1 MISIKLLNK
10 TDSSASFLIK
20 GTNNAFMN
28 AVRRTI
34 MSDVP
39 VLAIDEVTFYE
50 NSSIMFDEFLAHRLA
65 MLPIKT
71 DMKTYKEGEK
81 VTLILEKEGPCT
93 VYSKD
98 IKSVD
103 PKIEVVDKNIPLLEL
118 KKGQRI
124 KIEMDAVMGKGREHA
139 KFQPAIIGY
148 KNLPVITE
156 SKPFKEM
163 KKAAEA
169 CPTKVLE
176 IKANKIVFTDAT
188 GCTMCGECMTIPKEK
203 NVLKIEYDKNA
214 FIFNIES
221 NGTLS
226 NKEIME
232 KVSQTLQEK
241 IEALKKE
248 INAV

>member
-103 PKIEVVDKNIPLLEL
+103 PKIEVVDKNIHLLEL
-118 KKGQRI
+118 KK
-124 KIEMDAVMGKGREHA
+124 
-139 KFQPAIIGY
+139 
-148 KNLPVITE
+148 
-156 SKPFKEM
+156 
-163 KKAAEA
+163 
-169 CPTKVLE
+169 
-176 IKANKIVFTDAT
+176 
-188 GCTMCGECMTIPKEK
+188 
-203 NVLKIEYDKNA
+203 
-214 FIFNIES
+214 
-221 NGTLS
+221 
-226 NKEIME
+226 
-232 KVSQTLQEK
+232 
-241 IEALKKE
+241 
-248 INAV
+248 